1 MKLLEKKKKKRRIMN
16 LLLYIMLNLNRSNFQ
31 AHPFHLVS
39 PSPWP
44 LYTSISL
51 LSLTTSAVLSFHGF
65 AYAEYNL
72 MMSLIS
78 LVLAMSFWWRDVIA
92 EGKLNLVPC
101 FYFFRRN
108 FVFFFDVISMKLLEK
123 KKEITRKNLRGLGGK
138 TLFNYNLNI
147 AKAIPVEDLKKYLND
162 YKAKN
167 NIEVF
172 KNNNNL
178 GHYLAGLLEGDGHIS
193 LPSLGVTTL
202 NRVLNP
208 RIVFTSHINNLGMY
222 AFIQS
227 ELGNIGRFQASGNNA
242 IRYIIG
248 DIKGIMFFINL
259 MHGKLRTPKNIR
271 FNDLIKFMNAKYS
284 LDTPESLLDNSN
296 LLDNSWFTGFTE
308 SDGHF
313 GIKHLERKPK
323 SDTRKRSVSESVTL
337 KFILNQRLFDKPTS
351 SSMKPFMED
360 LALFL
365 SCNLKS
371 YTNNT
376 NSEILTVSVSSL
388 ESVKFLV
395 NYFNKYPLIGDK
407 LNDFKK
413 WEIVYNMLIKK
424 EHLTDE
430 GRLKIR
436 SLIASGLPPSASR
449 QAKPAT

>member
-1 MKLLEKKKKKRRIMN
+1 
-16 LLLYIMLNLNRSNFQ
+16 MLNLNRSNFQ

-44 LYTSISL
+44 LYTSVSL

-72 MMSLIS
+72 FLSLTALILS
-78 LVLAMSFWWRDVIA
+78 MSFWFRDIIA
-92 EGKLNLVPC
+92 EGKLNQ
-101 FYFFRRN
+101 
-108 FVFFFDVISMKLLEK
+108 IS
-123 KKEITRKNLRGLGGK
+123 TRM
-138 TLFNYNLNI
+138 FNYNLNI
-147 AKAIPVEDLKKYLND
+147 ARAMPIEDLEKSLKD
-162 YKAKN
+162 YKIKN
-167 NIEVF
+167 NIKVF

-178 GHYLAGLLEGDGHIS
+178 GYYLAGLLEGDGHIS

-227 ELGNIGRFQASGNNA
+227 ELGNVGRFQNSSDNVV
-242 IRYIIG
+242 RYIIG
-248 DIKGIMFFINL
+248 DINGIMLFINL

-284 LDTPESLLDNSN
+284 LNTPESLLDDSN
-296 LLDNSWFTGFTE
+296 IGSNSWFTGFTE

-313 GIKHLERKPK
+313 GIKFIERKPK

-337 KFILNQRLFDKPTS
+337 RYILNQRLFDKPTS
-351 SSMKPFMED
+351 SSMKPFMEN

-365 SCNLKS
+365 SCNLQT
-371 YTNNT
+371 YTNNKNT
-376 NSEILTVSVSSL
+376 EILTVNVSSL
-388 ESVKFLV
+388 DSVKFLI

-407 LNDFKK
+407 LNDYKK
-413 WEIVYNMLIKK
+413 WEIVYNMFIKK

-436 SLIASGLPPSASR
+436 SLIGKL
-449 QAKPAT
+449 

>member
-1 MKLLEKKKKKRRIMN
+1 
-16 LLLYIMLNLNRSNFQ
+16 MLNLNRSNFQ

-51 LSLTTSAVLSFHGF
+51 LSLTTSAALSFHGF
-65 AYAEYNL
+65 AFAEYNL

-78 LVLAMSFWWRDVIA
+78 VILAMAFWWRDVIA
-92 EGKLNLVPC
+92 EGMLNL
-101 FYFFRRN
+101 
-108 FVFFFDVISMKLLEK
+108 
-123 KKEITRKNLRGLGGK
+123 KNRI
-138 TLFNYNLNI
+138 LFNYNLNI
-147 AKAIPVEDLKKYLND
+147 ARAIPIENLNKSLND
-162 YKAKN
+162 YKVNN

-178 GHYLAGLLEGDGHIS
+178 GYYLAGLLEGDGHIS

-208 RIVFTSHINNLGMY
+208 RIVFTSHANNLGMY

-227 ELGNIGRFQASGNNA
+227 ELGNIGRFQTSGDNA

-248 DIKGIMFFINL
+248 DIKGIMILVNL

-271 FNDLIKFMNAKYS
+271 FNDLIKFMNTKYS

-296 LLDNSWFTGFTE
+296 LLNNSWFTGFTE

-313 GIKHLERKPK
+313 GIKYLERRAK
-323 SDTRKRSVSESVTL
+323 SDTRKRSASESVTL
-337 KFILNQRLFDKPTS
+337 KFVLNQRLFDKPS
-351 SSMKPFMED
+351 SLSMKPFMES

-365 SCNLKS
+365 SCNLTS

-376 NSEILTVSVSSL
+376 NSEILCVSVSSL

-395 NYFNKYPLIGDK
+395 NYFNKYPLIGNK
-407 LNDFKK
+407 LSDFKK
-413 WEIVYNMLIKK
+413 WEIVHNMIIKK
-424 EHLTDE
+424 EHLTDQ
-430 GRLKIR
+430 GRLTIR
-436 SLIASGLPPSASR
+436 SLIAPGAV
-449 QAKPAT
+449 

>member
-1 MKLLEKKKKKRRIMN
+1 
-16 LLLYIMLNLNRSNFQ
+16 MLKLNRSNFQ

-78 LVLAMSFWWRDVIA
+78 LILAMSFWWRDVIA
-92 EGKLNLVPC
+92 EGKLNLV
-101 FYFFRRN
+101 
-108 FVFFFDVISMKLLEK
+108 
-123 KKEITRKNLRGLGGK
+123 GK

-147 AKAIPVEDLKKYLND
+147 AKAIPVEDLKKSLID
-162 YKAKN
+162 YKVKN

-227 ELGNIGRFQASGNNA
+227 ELGNIGRFQTSGNNA

-248 DIKGIMFFINL
+248 DIKGIMLFINL

-284 LDTPESLLDNSN
+284 LNTPESLLDNSN
-296 LLDNSWFTGFTE
+296 LFDSSWFTGFTE

-313 GIKHLERKPK
+313 GIKYLERKTK

-436 SLIASGLPPSASR
+436 SLIAPGAV
-449 QAKPAT
+449 

>member
-1 MKLLEKKKKKRRIMN
+1 
-16 LLLYIMLNLNRSNFQ
+16 MLNLNRSNFQ

-72 MMSLIS
+72 FMSLTS
-78 LVLAMSFWWRDVIA
+78 LILSMSFWFRDIIA
-92 EGKLNLVPC
+92 EGKLNQICTRL
-101 FYFFRRN
+101 
-108 FVFFFDVISMKLLEK
+108 FD
-123 KKEITRKNLRGLGGK
+123 
-138 TLFNYNLNI
+138 YNLNI
-147 AKAIPVEDLKKYLND
+147 ARAIPVEDLEKSLND
-162 YKAKN
+162 YKVKN
-167 NIEVF
+167 NIKVF

-178 GHYLAGLLEGDGHIS
+178 GYYLAGLLEGDGHIS

-208 RIVFTSHINNLGMY
+208 RIVFTSHIHNLGMY

-227 ELGNIGRFQASGNNA
+227 ELGDVGRFQNSGDNA
-242 IRYIIG
+242 VRYIIG
-248 DIKGIMFFINL
+248 DINGIMLFINL

-284 LDTPESLLDNSN
+284 LSTPESLLDNSN
-296 LLDNSWFTGFTE
+296 LVNNSWLTGFTE

-313 GIKHLERKPK
+313 GIKFLESKPK
-323 SDTRKRSVSESVTL
+323 SDTRKRSLSESVTL
-337 KFILNQRLFDKPTS
+337 RYILNQRLFDKPTS
-351 SSMKPFMED
+351 SSMKPFMEN

-365 SCNLKS
+365 SCNLQS
-371 YTNNT
+371 YTNNKNT
-376 NSEILTVSVSSL
+376 EILTVNVSSL
-388 ESVKFLV
+388 DSVKFLIS
-395 NYFNKYPLIGDK
+395 YFNKYPLIGDK

-413 WEIVYNMLIKK
+413 WEIVYNMFIKK

-436 SLIASGLPPSASR
+436 SLIGKL
-449 QAKPAT
+449 